1 MTSIANPLISS
12 QAPATELTV
21 SVEVEDAVRQ
31 HARLAYQVA
40 YSALRNRDDAED
52 ATQETFL
59 RLLRYRGRL
68 ERARDPRAFIARV
81 AWRVALD
88 RLRRRKRQAEVSLED
103 ISEIVKTMRAHGR
116 SAEEIAL
123 SREMQM
129 LLERLV
135 ATLPGKLRNVFR
147 LSTVEGMTS
156 REIAPILNIP
166 EASVRTRL
174 FRARKLLQE
183 KVSSLVGTQTGR
195 ST

>member
-1 MTSIANPLISS
+1 M
-12 QAPATELTV
+12 
-21 SVEVEDAVRQ
+21 
-31 HARLAYQVA
+31 
-40 YSALRNRDDAED
+40 
-52 ATQETFL
+52 
-59 RLLRYRGRL
+59 LRYRGWL
-68 ERARDPRAFIARV
+68 KRARDPRAFIARV
-81 AWRVALD
+81 VWRVALD

-103 ISEIVKTMRAHGR
+103 TSEIVKAMRAQGR

-123 SREMQM
+123 SREMQV

-135 ATLPGKLRNVFR
+135 ATFPGKLRNVFR

-174 FRARKLLQE
+174 FRARRLLREKL
-183 KVSSLVGTQTGR
+183 SSLVGTQRGR

>member
-1 MTSIANPLISS
+1 M
-12 QAPATELTV
+12 

-31 HARLAYQVA
+31 HARLVYQVA
-40 YSALRNRDDAED
+40 FSALRNRDDAED

-103 ISEIVKTMRAHGR
+103 HSEIVKTMRAHGR

-123 SREMQM
+123 SREMQV

-156 REIAPILNIP
+156 REIAPILKIP

-174 FRARKLLQE
+174 FRARRLLQE